1 MSKRYATIISDDD
14 GREVVSAIGEFEGAP
29 DVCHGQFE
37 PVAVG
42 VRIGMV
48 RGGPVDAADGFGFAQ
63 MSVSVGAVVIARAT
77 LKTASGAGKSGSAAA
92 ARPDAARLDAVRR
105 ARKPK
110 AKPGKRARKKPARPA
125 KNAVKKTAKPA
136 ISAGTAG

>member
-29 DVCHGQFE
+29 DVRHGHFE
-37 PVAVG
+37 PVAAG

-63 MSVSVGAVVIARAT
+63 IGVSAGAVIIVRAA
-77 LKTASGAGKSGSAAA
+77 LKTASGAGKVVSGKSGSAAA
-92 ARPDAARLDAVRR
+92 
-105 ARKPK
+105 KPMRQ
-110 AKPGKRARKKPARPA
+110 GSMR
-125 KNAVKKTAKPA
+125 
-136 ISAGTAG
+136 